1 MRARL
6 ALHQAAIAYEPREVA
21 LKTKPV
27 EMLVISPKGT
37 VPVLQ
42 LESGSVIEESL
53 EVMLWALRL
62 QDPEGWLRGD
72 TEICRALIKQ
82 NDTEFKHWL
91 DRYKYH
97 IRYPELTERDYRDQ
111 AVQFIQR
118 LEQLLS
124 AQGGAG
130 LFDQRWTLAD
140 AAIFPFVRQFATV
153 DREWFDGTAYVHV
166 VRWLAAWEQ
175 SDLFRAIMD
184 KHRVWR
190 AA

>member
-6 ALHQAAIAYEPREVA
+6 ALHQAAIACEPREVS
-21 LKTKPV
+21 LKTKPA

-42 LESGSVIEESL
+42 LVSGTVIEESL
-53 EVMLWALRL
+53 EVMLWALR
-62 QDPEGWLRGD
+62 QNDPEGWLIGD
-72 TEICRALIKQ
+72 SAICRALIKQ

-97 IRYPELTERDYRDQ
+97 IRYPEQTERDYRDQ
-111 AVQFIQR
+111 AEQFIQR
-118 LEQLLS
+118 LDQLLS

-140 AAIFPFVRQFATV
+140 AAIFPFVRQFAAV

-166 VRWLAAWEQ
+166 VRWLAAWERT
-175 SDLFRAIMD
+175 DLFRAIMH
-184 KHRVWR
+184 KHPVWR
-190 AA
+190 AG